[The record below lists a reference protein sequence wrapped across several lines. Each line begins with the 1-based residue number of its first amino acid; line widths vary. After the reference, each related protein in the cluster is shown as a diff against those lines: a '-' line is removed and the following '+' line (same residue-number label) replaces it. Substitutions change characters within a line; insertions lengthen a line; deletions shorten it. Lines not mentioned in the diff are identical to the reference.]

1 MTARRVASLTTTR
14 AFYRALRAFE
24 ELADSAAP
32 LRQQRVA

>member
-1 MTARRVASLTTTR
+1 MTARPVAFLTTTR

-32 LRQQRVA
+32 LRHQGVA